1 MMRRQLACVAT
12 LAIGIGVSP
21 ASANPFSDLAALP
34 TFYTDAT
41 MKTMKPMAGFKKAWF
56 ALSKHDRIK
65 MTKACNDPAM
75 SKPHAQFCANVLALG
90 GAD

>member
-1 MMRRQLACVAT
+1 MRRQLTCVTA
-12 LAIGIGVSP
+12 LAAVLGASSV
-21 ASANPFSDLAALP
+21 SANPFTELAALP

-56 ALSKHDRIK
+56 ALSKHDRVR

-75 SKPHAQFCANVLALG
+75 RRSRAQFCANVLALG
-90 GAD
+90 GTNQ